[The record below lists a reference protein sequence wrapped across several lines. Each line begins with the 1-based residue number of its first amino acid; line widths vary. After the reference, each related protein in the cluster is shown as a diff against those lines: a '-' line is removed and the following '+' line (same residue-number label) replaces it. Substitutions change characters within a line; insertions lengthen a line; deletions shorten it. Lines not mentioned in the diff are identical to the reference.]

1 MSFYWI
7 CMGDPAVQPVLQPLV
22 SHALAFIL
30 FTYSSITE
38 SPTGYNNY
46 RTIKRRSMVKS

>member
-22 SHALAFIL
+22 SHALVFIL
-30 FTYSSITE
+30 FIYLLLNRTQGTTVTE
-38 SPTGYNNY
+38 Q
-46 RTIKRRSMVKS
+46 